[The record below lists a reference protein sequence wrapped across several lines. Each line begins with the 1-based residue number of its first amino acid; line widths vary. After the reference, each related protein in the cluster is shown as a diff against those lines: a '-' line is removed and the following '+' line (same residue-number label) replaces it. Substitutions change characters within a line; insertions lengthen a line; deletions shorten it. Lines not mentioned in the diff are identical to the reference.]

1 MAGKTQEGWQDLC
14 RAASTEKNPEKLLD
28 LVTQINSL
36 LLKREKKSAK
46 AEEDMTLP
54 RASGA

>member
-1 MAGKTQEGWQDLC
+1 MAGKAQEDWQDLC

-36 LLKREKKSAK
+36 LLKQEKRSAK
-46 AEEDMTLP
+46 RKGRRGYNSA
-54 RASGA
+54 

>member
-1 MAGKTQEGWQDLC
+1 MAGKAQEVWQDLC

-36 LLKREKKSAK
+36 LLKQEKKSAK
-46 AEEDMTLP
+46 GEEDITLP